1 VVATITH
8 QLKTPLTSIL
18 GYAMILRK
26 RADTLS
32 EQQREEF
39 IGVIEEQG
47 NRILSLIENLLQST
61 RVDAGLARLQR
72 VEVDLGGLVRALSQ
86 EMATGRQRTI
96 EIDVPAKELGLYSD
110 PAALE
115 HVVTNLLDNALK
127 YSAPDTVVRAE
138 VFEADAEVLLSVSDE
153 GVGISA
159 DELPYVFE
167 RFRQT
172 SNARGAAS
180 VGLGLY
186 IVQSLVSALSG
197 RVWVESEPGKGTTVT
212 VALPRRR

>member
-1 VVATITH
+1 
-8 QLKTPLTSIL
+8 
-18 GYAMILRK
+18 
-26 RADTLS
+26 
-32 EQQREEF
+32 
-39 IGVIEEQG
+39 
-47 NRILSLIENLLQST
+47 
-61 RVDAGLARLQR
+61 
-72 VEVDLGGLVRALSQ
+72 
-86 EMATGRQRTI
+86 
-96 EIDVPAKELGLYSD
+96 
-110 PAALE
+110 
-115 HVVTNLLDNALK
+115 
-127 YSAPDTVVRAE
+127 VRAE